1 MSKLIV
7 ITSVILLSLGVL
19 SFHKDIIENVGGEKN
34 EVVKR

>member
-19 SFHKDIIENVGGEKN
+19 SFHKDIIENVEGEKN
-34 EVVKR
+34 EVVKK